1 MLWRFYSSPE
11 LKTQGLASSTCS
23 GCDLGI
29 IVRFRPLCQGLGF
42 ELSEVKGLGFKVLT
56 MLDGLNSLIA
66 RVVVLATSSC
76 GQEDD
81 ESDDECGH
89 HFRDY
94 CRTSS
99 NWQ

>member
-1 MLWRFYSSPE
+1 
-11 LKTQGLASSTCS
+11 
-23 GCDLGI
+23 
-29 IVRFRPLCQGLGF
+29 
-42 ELSEVKGLGFKVLT
+42 